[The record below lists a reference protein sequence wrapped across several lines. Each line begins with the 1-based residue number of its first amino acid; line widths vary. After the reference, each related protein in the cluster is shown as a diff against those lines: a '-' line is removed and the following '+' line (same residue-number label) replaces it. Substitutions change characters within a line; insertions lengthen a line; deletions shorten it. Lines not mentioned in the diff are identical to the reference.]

1 LQPASGVFVGP
12 GHLVNRYPVR
22 NRQLLNFV
30 AFAER
35 KEWAEE
41 GWSIR
46 SSVEEL
52 LEEFRGWTPWVTR
65 FMEQVPPDQ
74 LFKWGLFD
82 REPLNR
88 WSEGRVTLLGDA
100 AHPVLPFLGHGA
112 VLAIEDAVVLARAF
126 VESDSIEEAY
136 VRYEAGRRER
146 AAFVVQESRRAA
158 KMFHA
163 PDTDTY
169 KERTKGKAADEGLG
183 LFAYNPVTQP
193 I

>member
-1 LQPASGVFVGP
+1 
-12 GHLVNRYPVR
+12 VNRYPVR
-22 NRQLLNFV
+22 NRELLNFV

-35 KEWAEE
+35 KEWTEE

-52 LEEFRGWTPWVTR
+52 LDEFRGWTPWVTR
-65 FMEQVPPDQ
+65 FMEQVPPEQ

-82 REPLNR
+82 REPLSQ
-88 WSEGRVTLLGDA
+88 WSKGRVTLLGDA

-136 VRYEAGRRER
+136 IRYESGRRER
-146 AAFVVQESRRAA
+146 AAFVVQESRRAG
-158 KMFHA
+158 KMSMRRI
-163 PDTDTY
+163 PTPI
-169 KERTKGKAADEGLG
+169 KSGPKARQLTRDWGSLLIIRSHNRYEHH
-183 LFAYNPVTQP
+183 P
-193 I
+193 

>member
-1 LQPASGVFVGP
+1 
-12 GHLVNRYPVR
+12 
-22 NRQLLNFV
+22 
-30 AFAER
+30 
-35 KEWAEE
+35 
-41 GWSIR
+41 
-46 SSVEEL
+46 
-52 LEEFRGWTPWVTR
+52 
-65 FMEQVPPDQ
+65 MEQVPPDQ

-146 AAFVVQESRRAA
+146 AAFVVQESRRAG

-163 PDTDTY
+163 PDADTY
-169 KERTKGKAADEGLG
+169 EERTKGKAADEGLG